1 MFSIIEFVKET
12 KKTDLEVRLVIRVQ
26 EVSWTHFNYFHFFS
40 ILRVINIFCSNA
52 ANFQVSSS
60 QLCPR
65 IGTRI
70 FCPNPNGRPLCTV
83 GLWPERRL
91 AGAPF
96 LPTRLAVALTT
107 LLPCFGQPAGC
118 RSELSPSCKPWTNAS
133 LADLMLPTGT
143 WQVATSISSIRAGG
157 SAGG

>member
-96 LPTRLAVALTT
+96 LPTILAVALTT
-107 LLPCFGQPAGC
+107 LLPAVQSYHLP
-118 RSELSPSCKPWTNAS
+118 AS
-133 LADLMLPTGT
+133 LEPMLHCRFD
-143 WQVATSISSIRAGG
+143 VAHRNRASCYEYLAASGG

>member
-12 KKTDLEVRLVIRVQ
+12 QKKPDLEVRLDGLILTTTPTT
-26 EVSWTHFNYFHFFS
+26 SFSFLFFWKDFFS
-40 ILRVINIFCSNA
+40 IHTSNIFICSNA
-52 ANFQVSSS
+52 ANFKASSS

-70 FCPNPNGRPLCTV
+70 YCPNPNGRPLCTV

-133 LADLMLPTGT
+133 LVGRFD
-143 WQVATSISSIRAGG
+143 VAHRNMANCY
-157 SAGG
+157 